1 MECCRQNLKEWLDL
15 EPAKDENVVLSFSLE
30 LKRNVCNSM
39 WYFKTLIKY
48 ILSFFIKKVWD
59 SLENVDTV
67 KYLCLSHERVSIS
80 ISLCSCALPL
90 R

>member
-30 LKRNVCNSM
+30 LKRNACNSM

-48 ILSFFIKKVWD
+48 IFVFFYQKG
-59 SLENVDTV
+59 LGF
-67 KYLCLSHERVSIS
+67 
-80 ISLCSCALPL
+80 P
-90 R
+90 

>member
-30 LKRNVCNSM
+30 LKRNACNSM
-39 WYFKTLIKY
+39 WYFEKLIKY
-48 ILSFFIKKVWD
+48 IFVFLYQEVWD
-59 SLENVDTV
+59 SIENVDIV

-80 ISLCSCALPL
+80 ISLCSCDLPL